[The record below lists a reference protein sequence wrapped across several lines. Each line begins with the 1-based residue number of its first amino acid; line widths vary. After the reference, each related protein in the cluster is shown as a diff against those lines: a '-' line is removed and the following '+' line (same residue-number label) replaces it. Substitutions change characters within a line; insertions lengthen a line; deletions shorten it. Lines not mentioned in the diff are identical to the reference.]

1 MAQRLVETLIGRL
14 ITDEQFRGEFLAD
27 PVRTLIGLRDRGLEL
42 SAIEIAALV
51 STDPHVWVSTARA
64 IDPRLQKA
72 CLTSDVQ

>member
-14 ITDEQFRGEFLAD
+14 ITDEHFRGEFLAD

-51 STDPHVWVSTARA
+51 NTDPHVWASTARA

-72 CLTSDVQ
+72 RLASNVP

>member
-1 MAQRLVETLIGRL
+1 VAQRLVETLIGRL

-51 STDPHVWVSTARA
+51 GTDPGVWVRTAHA

-72 CLTSDVQ
+72 RLTSDAQ

>member
-27 PVRTLIGLRDRGLEL
+27 PVRTLVGLRDRGLEL